1 MRQMFSAI
9 AAACL
14 LTLGGAAS
22 AQEAESPTF
31 DKIKNTGKVV
41 LGVRE
46 SSAPMAYA
54 LGSMQKYVGY
64 HVELCEKVLDKIA
77 PKAQREYMA
86 LTAQNTLPL
95 VQNGTV
101 DIGCGP
107 TTNNLARQKQV
118 AFAVT
123 TYVSEVRA
131 AVRADSPVKSF
142 KELDNQVLA
151 ASAGT
156 TAVQLLRKYSRDHST
171 KFDVQLGKDHFES
184 FLMLES
190 GRAQAFVLDANLL
203 AGVIANSKNPS
214 GYKIVG
220 EVLGA
225 EPIALLFRHGDAP
238 FKKAVDGAIVEL
250 MKNGEMAK
258 LYDKWFIQPIPP
270 KNASL
275 NLPLSP
281 MLKGL
286 FESPNDKPLEA
297 YQDKDGS
304 GA

>member
-1 MRQMFSAI
+1 MRQMFSAFATAGLMALALP
-9 AAACL
+9 AAAQP
-14 LTLGGAAS
+14 GAA
-22 AQEAESPTF
+22 SPTF
-31 DKIKNTGKVV
+31 DKIKSSGKVV

-54 LGSMQKYVGY
+54 LGSMQKFVGY
-64 HVELCEKVLDKIA
+64 HVELCELVLDKIA
-77 PKAQREYMA
+77 PQAQREYMA

-131 AVRADSPVKSF
+131 AVRADSTVKSF
-142 KELDNQVLA
+142 KDLDNQVLA

-156 TAVQLLRKYSRDHST
+156 TAVQLLRKYSRDHGS

-203 AGVIANSKNPS
+203 AGVIANSKNPA

-238 FKKAVDGAIVEL
+238 FKKAVDGAITQL
-250 MKNGEMAK
+250 MQSGEMAK
-258 LYDKWFIQPIPP
+258 LYDKWFMQPIPP
-270 KNASL
+270 KNMPL

-281 MLKGL
+281 TLKTL
-286 FESPNDKPLEA
+286 FEQPNDKPLEA
-297 YQDKDGS
+297 YQEKDP
-304 GA
+304 A